1 MNRIL
6 HLKKTMSITKT
17 LLIMSFLSSLF
28 SVTAQE
34 NTAIKILSTTEFKQ
48 AISKDSVQLID
59 VRTVPEFQN
68 GHIKGA
74 VNSDFLKPKLFIEA
88 VHQLD
93 KEMPVYL
100 YCRSGSRSNKAAQQ
114 LLSLGFKEI
123 YDLKGGYLGWN

>member
-1 MNRIL
+1 
-6 HLKKTMSITKT
+6 MSITKT

-28 SVTAQE
+28 SVTAQD
-34 NTAIKILSTTEFKQ
+34 NTAIKILSATEFKQ
-48 AISKDSVQLID
+48 AISKDSVQLLD
-59 VRTVPEFQN
+59 VRTVPEFQS

-74 VNSDFLKPKLFIEA
+74 VNIDFLKPKLFIEG

-100 YCRSGSRSNKAAQQ
+100 YCRSGNRSNKAAKQ
-114 LLSLGFKEI
+114 LISLGFQEI